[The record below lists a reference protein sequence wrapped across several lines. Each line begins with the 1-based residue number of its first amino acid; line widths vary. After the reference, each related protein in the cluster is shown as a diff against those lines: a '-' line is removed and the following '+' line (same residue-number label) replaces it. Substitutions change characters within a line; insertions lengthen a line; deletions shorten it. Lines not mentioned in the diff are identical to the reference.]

1 MKAQDHQRR
10 ASTRIADHTREITNP
25 NEAVTR
31 IREYGVVSCSAD
43 LDDDDESVT
52 CKWSDVSE
60 DRVWRV
66 FVGDLDEQE
75 ILQMDGSDREPNDSE
90 MEMDICMDFCA
101 AEFVIPLGLVNSP
114 VRPSEGS
121 RKGRFYRGASGDN
134 IFNECEQRVQFLD
147 ERGRLMAMTFLVEKV
162 TRPLGSL
169 LKMTQAGTQIRLDSD
184 GWSCTRSQEPK
195 HRFVRK
201 RASS

>member
-1 MKAQDHQRR
+1 MVVSHRSTSTCMESSTKTIAPPSTMNSMKAQDHQRR

-31 IREYGVVSCSAD
+31 IGEYGIVSCSAD

-60 DRVWRV
+60 DVSEDSVWNIV
-66 FVGDLDEQE
+66 VGDSDEQA
-75 ILQMDGSDREPNDSE
+75 ILQMDGNEIEPNDSE
-90 MEMDICMDFCA
+90 MDVDICMDFCA

-134 IFNECEQRVQFLD
+134 IFNECEQRV
-147 ERGRLMAMTFLVEKV
+147 
-162 TRPLGSL
+162 
-169 LKMTQAGTQIRLDSD
+169 
-184 GWSCTRSQEPK
+184 
-195 HRFVRK
+195 
-201 RASS
+201 